1 MLENKNIFIFYNEEE
16 VLVDII
22 KISETLNKALVF
34 IPENNKLIDVYI
46 DELIIKDK
54 DKKSIFNEKNIE
66 IAKEIVSKRKER
78 PFL

>member
-1 MLENKNIFIFYNEEE
+1 MLENKNIFIVYNEEE

-22 KISETLNKALVF
+22 KISETLNRALVF
-34 IPENNKLIDVYI
+34 IPDNNKLIDVYI

-66 IAKEIVSKRKER
+66 IAKEIASKRKER